1 MTFLTRLVQGL
12 RDALESSPGF
22 PAIVEPSPV
31 RAMTRK
37 DTQTVCVLPGAEAV
51 DAMPIGR
58 STRARQVHVVVHTA
72 GDDHLELS
80 EAVFAA
86 AHPVLMAFEMDN
98 LVSVE
103 EVGTDEPKYANGD
116 LTRQVVTR
124 RYRVV
129 YQTDEHSLG

>member
-1 MTFLTRLVQGL
+1 MTFLARLVLGM
-12 RDALESSPGF
+12 RDALEASPDF
-22 PAIVEPSPV
+22 PAAVEPSPV
-31 RAMTRK
+31 RAMTRQDRK
-37 DTQTVCVLPGAEAV
+37 TVCVLPGAEAV
-51 DAMPIGR
+51 DAMPIGMA
-58 STRARQVHVVVHTA
+58 TRARQIHVVVHTA

-80 EAVFAA
+80 EEVFSA
-86 AHPVLMAFEMDN
+86 AHPVVMSFEMDG